1 MAQAVIELLM
11 LKYSEKGAAAVVREG
26 LVSRREA
33 LAKAASAVGG
43 RIVGFW
49 ATDQG
54 EWDAVFVLE
63 TPGEVDQAGGVGLN
77 LRGQASGTWERIQRV
92 RLYNPEDVDATLQV
106 ADTFRYAGQQ

>member
-33 LAKAASAVGG
+33 VAKAASAVGG